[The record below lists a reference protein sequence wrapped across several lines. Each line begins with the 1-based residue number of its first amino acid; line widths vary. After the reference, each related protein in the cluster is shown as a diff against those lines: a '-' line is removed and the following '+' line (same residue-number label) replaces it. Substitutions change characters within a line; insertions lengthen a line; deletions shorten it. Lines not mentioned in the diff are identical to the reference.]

1 MRSVPFKFS
10 NFIVKLMSSF
20 LSQKIIF
27 NCGLDTFML
36 DYVINMDSYIG
47 NNFLDIVNL
56 ISHGSN
62 FRNKLID
69 NSFRI
74 NHRNILESIDESLLL
89 LHMMKIIF
97 KL

>member
-20 LSQKIIF
+20 LSQNIIF
-27 NCGLDTFML
+27 NCGLDTFMF
-36 DYVINMDSYIG
+36 DNVINMDSYIG

-56 ISHGSN
+56 IPHGSN
-62 FRNKLID
+62 FRNKLFD

-74 NHRNILESIDESLLL
+74 NHRNILESINESLLL